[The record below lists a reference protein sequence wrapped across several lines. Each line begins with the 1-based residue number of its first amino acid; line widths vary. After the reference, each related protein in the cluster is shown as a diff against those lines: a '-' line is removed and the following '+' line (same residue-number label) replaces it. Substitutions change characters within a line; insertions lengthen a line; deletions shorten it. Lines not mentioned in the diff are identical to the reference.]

1 MSDFNNLET
10 AKRRIRPKFELIH
23 FYKAVEEV
31 RGAAKLEEAKKKRV
45 EVNKHIIK
53 VLEQLDILS
62 QDDSA
67 DLILSAF
74 SQEFSNLT
82 RASFSDLK
90 IEKHKVYLG
99 QEEVTPCLFPTVGQD
114 SNFAILKYDDF
125 KRYEQY
131 RETMSARV
139 AQEAKKHDKQSV
151 LENTSDVNF
160 DFDDILYDG
169 IVAGA
174 SDIHITFGEDR
185 YSVHFRVDGLLVK
198 QTNYL
203 MKGKQG
209 KDLAYS
215 IQNIASDATKGA
227 FNPDIFYK
235 SQDARID
242 YTKYHIDLR
251 LATMPDGNME
261 HNSMTM
267 RLLKKATVKG
277 GVCDF
282 VNDFGYGEDFQKHIL
297 RYMKRKGGLIIASGI
312 TGSGKSTLLIHLM
325 AGIPPHLRGYTIED
339 PVEAKLNLEHVT
351 QHGIY
356 EPKSGEKDEQD
367 KKMDFMRYVRALKR
381 SDPDII
387 LIGELRNEKN
397 LIKGLVEITQSGQ
410 LILTSGHF
418 KSGFEIFF
426 GLENV
431 FDIPYK
437 ISVQLVLFSVN
448 QTLARELCSECKKP
462 DIHGKNIAALRE
474 MDEGDEIPY
483 SYTKPLTSFISDPNV
498 QGKTFVKG
506 DGCDKCKGTGYF
518 GRIPIY
524 EYFRMTQ
531 SLKEELLKK
540 ELDPYEIEEFVCQ
553 NEIGHNKL
561 GRLIELIREG
571 RLDASEETLMK
582 IY

>member
-31 RGAAKLEEAKKKRV
+31 RGAAKLEEAKNKRS
-45 EVNKHIIK
+45 EIGKHIIE
-53 VLEQLDILS
+53 VLEQLDVLS
-62 QDDSA
+62 QEESA
-67 DLILSAF
+67 DLVVAAF
-74 SQEFSNLT
+74 SQEFDNLKKV
-82 RASFSDLK
+82 SFSDLR
-90 IEKHKVYLG
+90 IEKHTVYLRN
-99 QEEVTPCLFPTVGQD
+99 EEVTPCLFPTVGQD

-131 RETMSARV
+131 RETMSERV
-139 AQEAKKHDKQSV
+139 AQQAKKQEKQGILKNS
-151 LENTSDVNF
+151 SDANF
-160 DFDDILYDG
+160 SFDDILYDG

-209 KDLAYS
+209 KDLAYA
-215 IQNIASDATKGA
+215 IQNIAADATKGA

-235 SQDARID
+235 AQDARID
-242 YTKYHIDLR
+242 YDKYHIDLR
-251 LATMPDGNME
+251 LATMPDGNMD
-261 HNSMTM
+261 NSSMTL
-267 RLLKKATVKG
+267 RLLKKASIKG
-277 GVCDF
+277 GVCNF
-282 VNDFGYGEDFQKHIL
+282 VEDFGYGSVFEKDIL

-312 TGSGKSTLLIHLM
+312 TGSGKSTLLINLM
-325 AGIPPHLRGYTIED
+325 GGIPPYLRGYTIED
-339 PVEAKLNLEHVT
+339 PVEARLELEHVT

-356 EPKSGEKDEQD
+356 EPKSNDKDEQD

-387 LIGELRNEKN
+387 LFGEIRNEKN

-410 LILTSGHF
+410 LILTSVHI
-418 KSGFEIFF
+418 KSGFDIFF
-426 GLENV
+426 GLENI

-474 MDEGDEIPY
+474 MDEADEIPY

-498 QGKTFVKG
+498 QGKTFIKG
-506 DGCDKCKGTGYF
+506 GGCDKCKGTGYF

-531 SLKEELLKK
+531 PLKEELLKK
-540 ELDPYEIEEFVCQ
+540 ELQPHEIEEFVCQ
-553 NEIGHNKL
+553 NNIGHNKL